1 MYISLSLKEIIGVDE
16 AGRGP
21 LAGQVVAAAVILD
34 APINQ
39 LTDSKKC
46 SEKKRNYLFE
56 IIQERAICFSFG
68 EASVA
73 EIDDLNIHHATL
85 LAMQR
90 AISGINVPAK
100 LVLID
105 GQFAPNLSIPVQTLI
120 QGDLLHQSI
129 SAASILAKV
138 KRDQHMLEY
147 AKQYPEYVFEKH
159 KGYGTAKHLEL
170 LLKHGPCP
178 IHRKSFAPV
187 KKAML

>member
-1 MYISLSLKEIIGVDE
+1 
-16 AGRGP
+16 
-21 LAGQVVAAAVILD
+21 
-34 APINQ
+34 
-39 LTDSKKC
+39 
-46 SEKKRNYLFE
+46 
-56 IIQERAICFSFG
+56 
-68 EASVA
+68 
-73 EIDDLNIHHATL
+73 
-85 LAMQR
+85 MQR